1 MGCVYDKYY
10 IEIIDIGLINILDG
24 ESMLESKIKKTK
36 LNAVQVLAIGF
47 ALVILLGGII
57 LSLPISSIDGK
68 STNFLDAVF
77 TSTSAVCV
85 TGLVTVDTGTHWNN
99 FGKVIIMLLIETG
112 GLGFMSITIFIAVL
126 LGKKITLKDRLIMQ
140 EAMNTFNIQGLVRMV
155 KYVLGFTF
163 IVQLCGALLLS
174 TQFVP
179 QFGIQRGIFYS
190 IFHSVSAFCNAG
202 FDLFGNYDSL
212 INYSGNSVVL
222 LTIAFLIII
231 GGLGFTVSLEI
242 FNYRKSK
249 RLSTHSKIVISI
261 TAGLIVIG
269 GVFMLLVEYNNPATI
284 GGMSFGDKVLNA
296 FFSSVTPRTAG
307 FNSIST
313 TEMTMAG
320 KLMTI
325 ILMFIGGASGS
336 TAGGLKVTTFG
347 VILFTVISVL
357 KGRDDTEAFGRKF
370 TKETVYKTFTLLF
383 IAVLLVLTVTTIL
396 TITEPDKL
404 FINLLYEATSAFG
417 TVGLTAGV
425 TQSIGSISKITLI
438 ITMYLG
444 RVGAMT
450 VILAVINNKKKSGI
464 KYPEAKI
471 LIG

>member
-1 MGCVYDKYY
+1 M
-10 IEIIDIGLINILDG
+10 
-24 ESMLESKIKKTK
+24 KKTK
-36 LNAVQVLAIGF
+36 LNEVQVLAIGF
-47 ALVILLGGII
+47 ALVILIGGSI
-57 LSLPISSIDGK
+57 LSLPISSVDGNYT
-68 STNFLDAVF
+68 SFLDSLF

-85 TGLVTVDTGTHWNN
+85 TGLVTIDTGTHWNN
-99 FGKVIIMLLIETG
+99 FGKVVIMILIETG

-140 EAMNTFNIQGLVRMV
+140 EAMNAFNIQGLVKMV
-155 KYVLGFTF
+155 KYVLTFTLS
-163 IVQLCGALLLS
+163 VQICGAVLLA
-174 TQFVP
+174 TQFIP
-179 QFGIQRGIFYS
+179 QFGWKTGVFFGV
-190 IFHSVSAFCNAG
+190 FHSVSAFCNAG
-202 FDLFGNYDSL
+202 FDLFGNYASL
-212 INYSGNSVVL
+212 VSYSSNSVVL
-222 LTIAFLIII
+222 LTISGLIII

-242 FNYRKSK
+242 FNYRKA
-249 RLSTHSKIVISI
+249 RRFSTHSKMVIFI
-261 TAGLIVIG
+261 TLVLIIFG
-269 GVFMLLVEYNNPATI
+269 TIFIFLVEYRNVETLANMT
-284 GGMSFGDKVLNA
+284 FRDKVLNA
-296 FFSSVTPRTAG
+296 FFASVTPRTAG

-313 TEMTMAG
+313 EGMTMAG

-347 VILFTVISVL
+347 VLVFTLISSL
-357 KGRDDTEAFGRKF
+357 KGREDTEAFGRKF
-370 TKETVYKTFTLLF
+370 SKESVYKALTLLS
-383 IAVLLVLTVTTIL
+383 IAMLLVITVTTIL

-425 TQSIGSISKITLI
+425 TQSIGSISKVVLI

-444 RVGAMT
+444 RVGALT
-450 VILAVINNKKKSGI
+450 VILAVINKKKKNGI

>member
-1 MGCVYDKYY
+1 LFLKIKKYNKV
-10 IEIIDIGLINILDG
+10 INLWG
-24 ESMLESKIKKTK
+24 ESMAETLMKKSK

-47 ALVILLGGII
+47 ALVILIGGII
-57 LSLPISSIDGK
+57 LSLPISSVDGK
-68 STNFLDAVF
+68 YTNLLDSIF
-77 TSTSAVCV
+77 TATSAVCV
-85 TGLVTVDTGTHWNN
+85 TGLVTVDTGTHWND
-99 FGKVIIMLLIETG
+99 FGKIVIMLLIETG

-140 EAMNTFNIQGLVRMV
+140 EAMNTFNIQGLVKMV
-155 KYVLGFTF
+155 KYVLAFTF
-163 IVQLCGALLLS
+163 IVQVCGALLLS
-174 TQFVP
+174 TQFIP
-179 QFGIQRGIFYS
+179 QFGVQRGIFYS
-190 IFHSVSAFCNAG
+190 VFHSVSAFCNAG

-212 INYSGNSVVL
+212 VNYSSNSVVL
-222 LTIAFLIII
+222 LTIASLIII

-242 FNYRKSK
+242 FNYRKAR
-249 RLSTHSKIVISI
+249 RLSTHSKIVLTI
-261 TAGLIVIG
+261 TIALIVLG
-269 GVFMLLVEYNNPATI
+269 AVFILLVEYRNPETL
-284 GGMSFGDKVLNA
+284 GKMGFGDKLLNA
-296 FFSSVTPRTAG
+296 LFSSVTPRTAG

-347 VILFTVISVL
+347 VLVFTVISVI
-357 KGRDDTEAFGRKF
+357 KGRDDTEVFGRKF
-370 TKETVYKTFTLLF
+370 SKETVYKAFTLLS
-383 IAVLLVLTVTTIL
+383 IAMMLVLVVTTIL
-396 TITEPDKL
+396 TIAEPDKL

-425 TQSIGSISKITLI
+425 TQSIGWVSKITLI

-444 RVGAMT
+444 RVGAVT
-450 VILAVINNKKKSGI
+450 VILAVINNKKKNKI

>member
-1 MGCVYDKYY
+1 MSGT
-10 IEIIDIGLINILDG
+10 L
-24 ESMLESKIKKTK
+24 IKKSK
-36 LNAVQVLAIGF
+36 LNEVQVLAIGF
-47 ALVILLGGII
+47 ALVILIGGII
-57 LSLPISSIDGK
+57 LSLPISSVDGTYT
-68 STNFLDAVF
+68 SFLDSLF

-99 FGKVIIMLLIETG
+99 FGKIVIMLLIEIG
-112 GLGFMSITIFIAVL
+112 GLGFMSLTIFIAIL

-140 EAMNTFNIQGLVRMV
+140 EAMNTFNIQGLVKMV
-155 KYVLGFTF
+155 QYVLGFTF
-163 IVQLCGALLLS
+163 IVQVSGAILLA
-174 TQFVP
+174 TQFIP
-179 QFGIQRGIFYS
+179 QFGWKTGMFYS

-212 INYSGNSVVL
+212 VNYSSNAVVL
-222 LTIAFLIII
+222 LTIGGLIII

-242 FNYRKSK
+242 FNYRKAR
-249 RLSTHSKIVISI
+249 RLSTHSKMVIFI
-261 TAGLIVIG
+261 TLFLIIFG
-269 GVFMLLVEYNNPATI
+269 AIFIFLVEYKNPVTLAN
-284 GGMSFGDKVLNA
+284 MNFRDKVLNA
-296 FFSSVTPRTAG
+296 FFASVTPRTAG

-313 TEMTMAG
+313 DGMTMAG

-347 VILFTVISVL
+347 VLAFTLISAL
-357 KGRDDTEAFGRKF
+357 KGRDDTEAFGRRF
-370 TKETVYKTFTLLF
+370 SKETVYKAFTLLC
-383 IAVLLVLTVTTIL
+383 ISMMLVLTTTIIL

-404 FINLLYEATSAFG
+404 FINLLYEATSAFA

-425 TQSIGSISKITLI
+425 TQSIGSLSKVVLI

-444 RVGAMT
+444 RVGALT
-450 VILAVINNKKKSGI
+450 VILAVINKKKKNRI

>member
-1 MGCVYDKYY
+1 M
-10 IEIIDIGLINILDG
+10 
-24 ESMLESKIKKTK
+24 KKTK
-36 LNAVQVLAIGF
+36 LNEVQVLAIGF
-47 ALVILLGGII
+47 ALVILIGGSI
-57 LSLPISSIDGK
+57 LSLPISSVDGNYT
-68 STNFLDAVF
+68 SFLDSLF

-85 TGLVTVDTGTHWNN
+85 TGLVTIDTGTHWNN
-99 FGKVIIMLLIETG
+99 FGKVVIMILIETG

-140 EAMNTFNIQGLVRMV
+140 EAMNAFNIQGLVKMV
-155 KYVLGFTF
+155 KYVLTFTLS
-163 IVQLCGALLLS
+163 VQICGAVLLA
-174 TQFVP
+174 TQFIP
-179 QFGIQRGIFYS
+179 QFGWKTGVFFGV
-190 IFHSVSAFCNAG
+190 FHSVSAFCNAG
-202 FDLFGNYDSL
+202 FDLFGNYASL
-212 INYSGNSVVL
+212 VSYSSNSVVL
-222 LTIAFLIII
+222 LTISGLIII

-242 FNYRKSK
+242 FNYRKA
-249 RLSTHSKIVISI
+249 RRFSTHSKMVIFI
-261 TAGLIVIG
+261 TLVLIIFG
-269 GVFMLLVEYNNPATI
+269 TIFIFLVEYRNVETLANMT
-284 GGMSFGDKVLNA
+284 FRDKVLNA
-296 FFSSVTPRTAG
+296 FFASVTPRTAG

-313 TEMTMAG
+313 EGMTMAG

-347 VILFTVISVL
+347 VLVFTLISSL
-357 KGRDDTEAFGRKF
+357 KGREDTEAFGRKF
-370 TKETVYKTFTLLF
+370 SKETVYKAFTLLS
-383 IAVLLVLTVTTIL
+383 IAMLLVITVTIIL

-425 TQSIGSISKITLI
+425 TQSIGSISKVVLI

-444 RVGAMT
+444 RVGALT
-450 VILAVINNKKKSGI
+450 VILAVINKKKKNGI

>member
-1 MGCVYDKYY
+1 MEIKKYNKV
-10 IEIIDIGLINILDG
+10 INLWG
-24 ESMLESKIKKTK
+24 ESMAEMLMKKSK

-47 ALVILLGGII
+47 ALVILIGGII
-57 LSLPISSIDGK
+57 LSLPISSVDGK
-68 STNFLDAVF
+68 YTNFLDSIF

-85 TGLVTVDTGTHWNN
+85 TGLVTVDTGTHWND
-99 FGKVIIMLLIETG
+99 FGKIVIMLLIETG

-140 EAMNTFNIQGLVRMV
+140 EAMNTFNIQGLVKMV
-155 KYVLGFTF
+155 EYVLGFTF
-163 IVQLCGALLLS
+163 IVQVCGALLLS
-174 TQFVP
+174 TQFIP
-179 QFGIQRGIFYS
+179 QFGVQRGIFYS

-212 INYSGNSVVL
+212 VNYSNNSVVL

-231 GGLGFTVSLEI
+231 GGLGFTVSLEL
-242 FNYRKSK
+242 FNYRNAK
-249 RLSTHSKIVISI
+249 RLSTHSKIVLTI
-261 TAGLIVIG
+261 TIALIVLGAAFI
-269 GVFMLLVEYNNPATI
+269 LLVEYRNPETI
-284 GGMSFGDKVLNA
+284 GKMSFADKLLNA
-296 FFSSVTPRTAG
+296 FFASVTPRTAG

-313 TEMTMAG
+313 TEMTIAG

-347 VILFTVISVL
+347 VLVFTVISVI
-357 KGRDDTEAFGRKF
+357 KGRDDTEVFGRKF
-370 TKETVYKTFTLLF
+370 SKETVYKAFTLLS
-383 IAVLLVLTVTTIL
+383 ISMMLVLIVTTIL
-396 TITEPDKL
+396 TIAEPDKL

-425 TQSIGSISKITLI
+425 TQSIGWVSKITLI

-450 VILAVINNKKKSGI
+450 VILAVINKKKKSGI
-464 KYPEAKI
+464 RYPEAKI

>member
-1 MGCVYDKYY
+1 M
-10 IEIIDIGLINILDG
+10 
-24 ESMLESKIKKTK
+24 KKTK
-36 LNAVQVLAIGF
+36 LNEVQVLAIGF
-47 ALVILLGGII
+47 ALVILIGGSI
-57 LSLPISSIDGK
+57 LSLPISSVDGNYT
-68 STNFLDAVF
+68 SFLDSLF

-85 TGLVTVDTGTHWNN
+85 TGLVTIDTGTHWNN
-99 FGKVIIMLLIETG
+99 FGKVVIMILIETG

-140 EAMNTFNIQGLVRMV
+140 EAMNAFNIQGLVKMV
-155 KYVLGFTF
+155 KYVLTFTLS
-163 IVQLCGALLLS
+163 VQICGAVLLA
-174 TQFVP
+174 TQFIP
-179 QFGIQRGIFYS
+179 QFGWKTGVFFGV
-190 IFHSVSAFCNAG
+190 FHSVSAFCNAG
-202 FDLFGNYDSL
+202 FDLFGNYASL
-212 INYSGNSVVL
+212 VSYSSNSVVL
-222 LTIAFLIII
+222 LTISGLIII

-242 FNYRKSK
+242 FNYRKA
-249 RLSTHSKIVISI
+249 RRFSTHSKMVIFI
-261 TAGLIVIG
+261 TLVLIIFG
-269 GVFMLLVEYNNPATI
+269 TIFIFLVEYRNVETLANMT
-284 GGMSFGDKVLNA
+284 FRDKVLNA
-296 FFSSVTPRTAG
+296 FFASVTPRTAG

-313 TEMTMAG
+313 EGMTMAA

-347 VILFTVISVL
+347 VLVFTLISSL
-357 KGRDDTEAFGRKF
+357 KGREDTEAFGRKF
-370 TKETVYKTFTLLF
+370 SKETIYKAFTLLS
-383 IAVLLVLTVTTIL
+383 IAMLLVITVTIIL

-425 TQSIGSISKITLI
+425 TQSIGSISKVVLI

-444 RVGAMT
+444 RVGALT
-450 VILAVINNKKKSGI
+450 VILAVINKKKKNGI

>member
-1 MGCVYDKYY
+1 MSGT
-10 IEIIDIGLINILDG
+10 L
-24 ESMLESKIKKTK
+24 IKKSK
-36 LNAVQVLAIGF
+36 LNEVQVLAIGF
-47 ALVILLGGII
+47 ALVILIGGII
-57 LSLPISSIDGK
+57 LSLPISSVDGTYT
-68 STNFLDAVF
+68 SFLDSLF

-99 FGKVIIMLLIETG
+99 FGKIVIMLLIEIG
-112 GLGFMSITIFIAVL
+112 GLGFMSLTIFIAIL

-140 EAMNTFNIQGLVRMV
+140 EAMNTFNIQGLVKMV
-155 KYVLGFTF
+155 QYVLGFTF
-163 IVQLCGALLLS
+163 IVQVSGAILLA
-174 TQFVP
+174 TQFIP
-179 QFGIQRGIFYS
+179 QFGWKTGMFYS

-212 INYSGNSVVL
+212 VNYSSNAVVL
-222 LTIAFLIII
+222 LTIGGLIII

-242 FNYRKSK
+242 FNYRKAR
-249 RLSTHSKIVISI
+249 RLSTHSKMVIFI
-261 TAGLIVIG
+261 TLFLIIFG
-269 GVFMLLVEYNNPATI
+269 AIFIFLVEYKNPVTLAN
-284 GGMSFGDKVLNA
+284 MNFRDKVLNA
-296 FFSSVTPRTAG
+296 FFASVTPRTAG

-313 TEMTMAG
+313 DGMTMAG

-347 VILFTVISVL
+347 VLAFTLISAL
-357 KGRDDTEAFGRKF
+357 KGRDDTEAFGRRF
-370 TKETVYKTFTLLF
+370 SKETVYKAFTLLC
-383 IAVLLVLTVTTIL
+383 ISMMLVLTTTIIL

-404 FINLLYEATSAFG
+404 FINLLYEATSAFA

-425 TQSIGSISKITLI
+425 TQSIGSISKVVLI

-444 RVGAMT
+444 RVGALT
-450 VILAVINNKKKSGI
+450 VILAVINKKKRNRI

>member
-1 MGCVYDKYY
+1 MA
-10 IEIIDIGLINILDG
+10 ETL
-24 ESMLESKIKKTK
+24 MKKSK

-47 ALVILLGGII
+47 ALVILIGGII
-57 LSLPISSIDGK
+57 LSLPISSVDGEY
-68 STNFLDAVF
+68 TNLLDSIF

-85 TGLVTVDTGTHWNN
+85 TGLVTVDTGTHWNI
-99 FGKVIIMLLIETG
+99 FGKIVIMLLIETG

-140 EAMNTFNIQGLVRMV
+140 EAMNTFNIQGLVKMV
-155 KYVLGFTF
+155 EYVLGFTF
-163 IVQLCGALLLS
+163 IVQVCGALLLS
-174 TQFVP
+174 TQFIP
-179 QFGIQRGIFYS
+179 QFGVQRGIFYS

-212 INYSGNSVVL
+212 VNYSSNTVVL
-222 LTIAFLIII
+222 MTIALLIII

-242 FNYRKSK
+242 FNYRKAR
-249 RLSTHSKIVISI
+249 RLSTHSKIVITI
-261 TAGLIVIG
+261 TIALIVLGAI
-269 GVFMLLVEYNNPATI
+269 FMLIVEYGNPETL
-284 GGMSFGDKVLNA
+284 GNMSFGDKLLNA
-296 FFSSVTPRTAG
+296 FFASVTPRTAG

-347 VILFTVISVL
+347 VLVFTVISVI
-357 KGRDDTEAFGRKF
+357 KGRDDTEVFGRKF
-370 TKETVYKTFTLLF
+370 SKETVYKAFTLLS
-383 IAVLLVLTVTTIL
+383 IAMMLVLVVTTIL
-396 TITEPDKL
+396 TIAEPDML

-425 TQSIGSISKITLI
+425 TQSIGSISKVVLI

-444 RVGAMT
+444 RVGALT
-450 VILAVINNKKKSGI
+450 VILAVINNKKKNRI

>member
-1 MGCVYDKYY
+1 MN
-10 IEIIDIGLINILDG
+10 IIDIKLTNLWDG
-24 ESMLESKIKKTK
+24 GSMAETLMKKSK

-57 LSLPISSIDGK
+57 LSLPISSVDGK
-68 STNFLDAVF
+68 FTNFIDAVF

-85 TGLVTVDTGTHWNN
+85 TGLITVDTGTHWNN

-112 GLGFMSITIFIAVL
+112 GLGFMSVTIFIAVL

-155 KYVLGFTF
+155 EYVLGFTF
-163 IVQLCGALLLS
+163 IVQFCGALLLS

-190 IFHSVSAFCNAG
+190 VFHSVSAFCNAG

-212 INYSGNSVVL
+212 VNYSSNSVVL

-242 FNYRKSK
+242 FNYRKAK

-269 GVFMLLVEYNNPATI
+269 AVFMFLVEYNNPATM
-284 GGMSFGDKVLNA
+284 GNMTFVDKILNA
-296 FFSSVTPRTAG
+296 FFASVTPRTAG

-347 VILFTVISVL
+347 VLLFTIISVL
-357 KGRDDTEAFGRKF
+357 KGRDDTEVFGRKF
-370 TKETVYKTFTLLF
+370 TKETVYKAFTLLF
-383 IAVLLVLTVTTIL
+383 IAMLLVLTVTTIL
-396 TITEPDKL
+396 TITEPDKP

-425 TQSIGSISKITLI
+425 TQSIGVVSKITLI

-450 VILAVINNKKKSGI
+450 VILAVINKKKKSGI